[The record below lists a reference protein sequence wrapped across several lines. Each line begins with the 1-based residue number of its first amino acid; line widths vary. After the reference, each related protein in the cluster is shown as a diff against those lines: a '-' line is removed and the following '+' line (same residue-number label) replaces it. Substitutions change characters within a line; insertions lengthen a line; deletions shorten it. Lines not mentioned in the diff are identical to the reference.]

1 MKILRA
7 EADSWRRPRWATQKW
22 SLGNALEPRQKK
34 EMMRSV
40 LKQIQDSVIYSTW
53 VAFIV
58 QYCRPGLSRNPWWNR
73 GGLISTQH
81 DTMCAPGSS
90 PRSSWLVP
98 SIEGAKDHCT
108 LILRARIMECIWW
121 SMPCHAIGGVWAL
134 ESKYKDQVK
143 YESDWIEY
151 IAFLDKSVGKG
162 FHKSLQDK
170 QFSGRIYFDEEKIQV
185 TGDWHSRSWK
195 TCWCSYPNKR
205 SPIRKSGIFY
215 IFIES
220 QFNPV
225 PGEHFSSCLTRDEK
239 PIWHGCQDSPH
250 WEKTTLWIPFKIIPR
265 HHNISRD
272 NTVILTKS

>member
-162 FHKSLQDK
+162 FQK
-170 QFSGRIYFDEEKIQV
+170 F
-185 TGDWHSRSWK
+185 TG
-195 TCWCSYPNKR
+195 
-205 SPIRKSGIFY
+205 
-215 IFIES
+215 
-220 QFNPV
+220 
-225 PGEHFSSCLTRDEK
+225 
-239 PIWHGCQDSPH
+239 
-250 WEKTTLWIPFKIIPR
+250 
-265 HHNISRD
+265 
-272 NTVILTKS
+272 